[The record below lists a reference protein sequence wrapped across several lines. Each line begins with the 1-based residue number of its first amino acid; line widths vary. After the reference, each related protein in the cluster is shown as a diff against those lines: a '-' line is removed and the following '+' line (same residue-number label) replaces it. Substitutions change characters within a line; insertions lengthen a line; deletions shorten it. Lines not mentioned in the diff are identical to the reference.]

1 MSRAHEMT
9 RANAGTTIPSVSA
22 VGISPGGDRRL
33 SLCTSILEMQK

>member
-1 MSRAHEMT
+1 MSRANEMT
-9 RANAGTTIPSVSA
+9 RNHAGNPIPSVST